1 MKNLKNVFVSFIS
14 QIIILSLGLV
24 VPRIILVHYGSDTN
38 GLTSTITQ
46 IFSYMALLEAGIGQA
61 TTNALYPFI
70 HGDSKD
76 HDEISQV
83 MSVSRLYYR
92 RITFLYGAGVI
103 ALSFILPFGLKTNVS
118 YWTIFFVV
126 LFEGMT
132 GVISFWFIQNRTAFL
147 IADGKNYILSNIE
160 LVSKILCYGCKI
172 GLALFGVNIAFIQLG
187 YFAVSLLKL
196 GLYKTYMDRN
206 YDWIDY
212 NINIEGL
219 KLKDRNSYIVAEI
232 AWTIFSSTDMIIL
245 SVFCSTQLAS
255 VYAVY
260 NMVFFALNSLL
271 TAIYNSVKFNL
282 GQTFHQDINKYCK
295 MHDLFNSIFM
305 SSITIL
311 MIVAYYLII
320 PFVKLYTSGVQDINY
335 IIIGLPLLFCLVQMI
350 SWSRYIA
357 GNLTAIAG
365 YASKTAKFSIIE
377 AFLNVTISL
386 ALVSY
391 FGLFGVLLA
400 TVCALPVKSLYCNY
414 LSDIKILKRQP
425 INTISII
432 GINFITFFL
441 AVLLKRSISYSISS
455 YSSFVIYGGLFTLL
469 FSVTVFFI
477 NCLINRNLFN
487 VCRGTTYK
495 LLRR

>member
-1 MKNLKNVFVSFIS
+1 M
-14 QIIILSLGLV
+14 
-24 VPRIILVHYGSDTN
+24 
-38 GLTSTITQ
+38 
-46 IFSYMALLEAGIGQA
+46 
-61 TTNALYPFI
+61 
-70 HGDSKD
+70 
-76 HDEISQV
+76 
-83 MSVSRLYYR
+83 
-92 RITFLYGAGVI
+92 
-103 ALSFILPFGLKTNVS
+103 
-118 YWTIFFVV
+118 
-126 LFEGMT
+126 
-132 GVISFWFIQNRTAFL
+132 
-147 IADGKNYILSNIE
+147 
-160 LVSKILCYGCKI
+160 
-172 GLALFGVNIAFIQLG
+172 
-187 YFAVSLLKL
+187 
-196 GLYKTYMDRN
+196 
-206 YDWIDY
+206 
-212 NINIEGL
+212 
-219 KLKDRNSYIVAEI
+219 
-232 AWTIFSSTDMIIL
+232 
-245 SVFCSTQLAS
+245 
-255 VYAVY
+255 
-260 NMVFFALNSLL
+260 
-271 TAIYNSVKFNL
+271 
-282 GQTFHQDINKYCK
+282 
-295 MHDLFNSIFM
+295 
-305 SSITIL
+305 
-311 MIVAYYLII
+311 II